1 MILFNLFVWMLRPLH
16 IEHNFEMH
24 IGNWLDVKCMTTLIV
39 KHMEELTVFFYVL
52 ERTAAMKKLLYAHQV
67 TVAVP
72 VTFAKDVLEG

>member
-1 MILFNLFVWMLRPLH
+1 MYDYSNSKTYGRADSI
-16 IEHNFEMH
+16 
-24 IGNWLDVKCMTTLIV
+24 
-39 KHMEELTVFFYVL
+39 FYVL